1 MNKDK
6 DYDKIL
12 SESEKMNNDVKKF
25 LVVSHTERE
34 KNEFFESLQS
44 RYSLLYNENMSITKM
59 ITSGNMDMDK
69 LRYMIS
75 MAKKIQDN
83 KISEQNA
90 SVEVGKELFKEYIE
104 PNIKNN

>member
-1 MNKDK
+1 
-6 DYDKIL
+6 
-12 SESEKMNNDVKKF
+12 
-25 LVVSHTERE
+25 
-34 KNEFFESLQS
+34 
-44 RYSLLYNENMSITKM
+44 M

-83 KISEQNA
+83 KISEHNA

-104 PNIKNN
+104 PNIKNNK

>member
-12 SESEKMNNDVKKF
+12 RESEKMNNDVKKF
-25 LVVSHTERE
+25 LVVSHTEEE

-44 RYSLLYNENMSITKM
+44 RYSFLYNENMS
-59 ITSGNMDMDK
+59 MDK